1 MAKVKIFS
9 ALEANSAFAN
19 TLKNME
25 VPTGMNGFLVGLQ
38 RYTELS
44 GNEKVQ

>member
-1 MAKVKIFS
+1 MAKVKVFS
-9 ALEANSAFAN
+9 ALEANLGFAN

-38 RYTELS
+38 SYTELS
-44 GNEKVQ
+44 GNEE